1 MKAAVQKAIHVVEV
15 EEVPEPVTKPDQIKV
30 KIAYAGICG
39 TDMEILEG
47 SFGLVKVPTFP
58 KIEGHEASGTI
69 VEVGSATKLGYEVG
83 QRVAMV
89 PVAPCGACYF
99 CRSGMEAY
107 CTHFTEYSGAFAEY
121 GYYAEGQVFPI
132 ADDVSFEVG
141 TMLEPLSIAMRAN
154 HLGQVGPGKSVAILG
169 AGPIGMLNLIVA
181 VHSGAAV
188 TMVSEPFGYKRDF
201 ARRLGATATVD
212 PKNEDILEVTKS
224 LTNGLGFDAVIDCT
238 GKLAGAEQAVKLAGP
253 GAHVVWAAVYPV
265 GGTVLVEPWAVFEK
279 DLSIHGVF
287 QSPYFLWRANKML
300 SVLDL
305 ESSGITRVRARRH
318 QPGLRRSARGQSHEG
333 VGQALTC
340 AHH

>member
-15 EEVPEPVTKPDQIKV
+15 EDVPEPPTRPDQIKV
-30 KIAYAGICG
+30 KIAFAGICG

-47 SFGLVKVPTFP
+47 AFGLVKVPKFP

-69 VEVGSATKLGYEVG
+69 VEVGSATKLGYKVG
-83 QRVAMV
+83 QRVAVV
-89 PVAPCGACYF
+89 PVAPCGACYY

-107 CTHFTEYSGAFAEY
+107 CEHGTEYSGAFAEY
-121 GYYAEGQVFPI
+121 GYYNEGQVFPI

-154 HLGQVGPGKSVAILG
+154 ERGEVGPGRSVAIIG

-181 VHSGAAV
+181 IHRGAAL
-188 TMVSEPFGYKRDF
+188 TMVSEPFDYKRDF

-212 PKNEDILEVTKS
+212 PKNEDILDVTMK
-224 LTNGLGFDAVIDCT
+224 LTNGRGFDAVIDCT

-265 GGTVLVEPWAVFEK
+265 GGTVAVEAWAVFEK

-287 QSPYFLWRANKML
+287 QSPYFLWKANKML

-305 ESSGITRVRARRH
+305 SPLVSHIYPLDDINQAFADQRA
-318 QPGLRRSARGQSHEG
+318 GK
-333 VGQALTC
+333 VMKALIRP
-340 AHH
+340 

>member
-1 MKAAVQKAIHVVEV
+1 VKAAVQKAIQVVEV
-15 EEVPEPVTKPDQIKV
+15 EEVPEPATRPDQIKV

-47 SFGLVKVPTFP
+47 SFGLVKVPAFP

-69 VEVGSATKLGYEVG
+69 VEVGSATKLGYRVG

-107 CTHFTEYSGAFAEY
+107 CTRFTEYSGAFAEY

-188 TMVSEPFGYKRDF
+188 TMVSEPFDYKRDF

-212 PKNEDILEVTKS
+212 PKNEDILAVTKS

-265 GGTVLVEPWAVFEK
+265 GETVPVEPWAVFEK

-305 ESSGITRVRARRH
+305 SPLVSHVYALDDINQAFADQRAGKVMKALVR
-318 QPGLRRSARGQSHEG
+318 P
-333 VGQALTC
+333 
-340 AHH
+340 

>member
-1 MKAAVQKAIHVVEV
+1 MRAAVQKAINVVEV
-15 EEVPEPVTKPDQIKV
+15 EDVPEPATQPDQIKV
-30 KIAYAGICG
+30 EIAFAGICG

-58 KIEGHEASGTI
+58 KIEGHEASGTV
-69 VEVGSATKLGYEVG
+69 VEVGSACKLGYQVG

-107 CTHFTEYSGAFAEY
+107 CLHGTEYSGAFAEY
-121 GYYAEGQVFPI
+121 GYYDEGQVFPL

-154 HLGQVGPGKSVAILG
+154 DLGRVGPGKTVAILG

-181 VHSGAAV
+181 IRSGASA
-188 TMVSEPFGYKRDF
+188 TMVSEPFDYKRDF

-212 PKNEDILEVTKS
+212 PKNEDILAVTEE
-224 LTNGLGFDAVIDCT
+224 LTNGLGFDTVIDCT

-265 GGTVLVEPWAVFEK
+265 GGMVPVEAWAVFEK

-287 QSPYFLWRANKML
+287 QSPYWLWKANKML

-305 ESSGITRVRARRH
+305 SPLVSHVYSLGDINQAFEDQRAGKVMKALI
-318 QPGLRRSARGQSHEG
+318 QP
-333 VGQALTC
+333 
-340 AHH
+340 

>member
-1 MKAAVQKAIHVVEV
+1 MRAAVQKAINVVEV
-15 EEVPEPVTKPDQIKV
+15 EDVSEPVTRPDQIKV
-30 KIAYAGICG
+30 KIAFAGICG

-47 SFGLVKVPTFP
+47 QFGLVKVPKFP

-69 VEVGSATKLGYEVG
+69 VEVGSATKLGYKVG

-107 CTHFTEYSGAFAEY
+107 CAHGTEYSGAFAEY

-132 ADDVSFEVG
+132 ADDVSFEIG

-169 AGPIGMLNLIVA
+169 AGPIGVLNLIVA
-181 VHSGAAV
+181 INSGAAL
-188 TMVSEPFGYKRDF
+188 TMVSEPFDYKRDF

-212 PKNEDILEVTKS
+212 PKTEDILGVTDS

-265 GGTVLVEPWAVFEK
+265 GGTVAVEPWAVFEK

-287 QSPYFLWRANKML
+287 QSPYFLWKANKML

-305 ESSGITRVRARRH
+305 SPLVSHIYALDDINQAFADQRAGKVMKALVR
-318 QPGLRRSARGQSHEG
+318 P
-333 VGQALTC
+333 
-340 AHH
+340 